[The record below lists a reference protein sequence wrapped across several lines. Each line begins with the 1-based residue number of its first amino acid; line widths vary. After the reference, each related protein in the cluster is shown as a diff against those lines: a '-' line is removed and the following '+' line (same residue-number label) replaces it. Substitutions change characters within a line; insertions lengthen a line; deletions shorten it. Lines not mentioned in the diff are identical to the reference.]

1 MFGKIISIN
10 NSEVI
15 IEKKTTEK
23 EVSVLNYH
31 VVFEESNRKIVGE
44 IVAVNGE
51 TITILLVG
59 EIKNS
64 IFITGVIKKPNFK
77 TIPRII
83 LKSELELILGN
94 QDLSN
99 NNILNIGNSY
109 IYENFKVTVNINE
122 LLSNHF
128 AILGN
133 TGSGKSCGVAR
144 LIQNI
149 FDFEKDIP
157 KNSHIVLFDA
167 YGEYNDAFK
176 KFNGHPSL
184 GYKSYTTELEFPEAE
199 IIKIP
204 PYFLEADDLALLLNV
219 TDPYQ
224 LPIIEKALKLVIIF
238 TSKDEKVK
246 GYKDSIIASSLLDI
260 LSSGRNPVQIRD
272 QIVAILSHYNTEKL
286 NLNSVISQPGYSRT
300 LKQCLNIDN
309 QGKINAVN
317 FVVEYLEQYGNIDP
331 NTIDLDYNIYYTLD
345 DLYYA
350 LEFALISEGILKS
363 DSIFDQINILK
374 VRLKDI
380 IDSSYKEYFKYEEF
394 IGRDDYVKK
403 VFTKDDKNAQIINM
417 NFNYID
423 ERFAKVLTKVFAKL
437 FFNYS
442 TKITNRTSFPIH
454 LILEEAHRYVQN
466 DTDINIIGYN
476 IFDRITKEGRKY
488 GVILGFITQRPNE
501 LSKTALSQCSNFI
514 TFRMFY
520 PEDLNLIASISSNI
534 SKESIEKIKT
544 LSPGV
549 AMVFGNAFKIP
560 LIVSMNLPDP
570 MPKSSNVDLIDKW
583 YS

>member
-15 IEKKTTEK
+15 VEKEKTEK

-64 IFITGVIKKPNFK
+64 IFVSGVIKKPNFK

-570 MPKSSNVDLIDKW
+570 MPKSSSVDLIDKW

>member
-64 IFITGVIKKPNFK
+64 IFITSVIKKPNFK